1 MKNVNVKYLLLHSSD
16 PSEYCPFLHTLLP
29 PAIAKQDVVVIVFFS
44 HSSAQIIMKNYFLPS
59 FHKKYYEY
67 YIFGKLYLTK
77 KFHIFYKIP
86 TIDDI
91 NFVNC
96 FYLNFFQIF
105 DKILTIYYWVMFT

>member
-1 MKNVNVKYLLLHSSD
+1 MKNVDVKYLLLHSSD
-16 PSEYCPFLHTLLP
+16 PSEYCFFLHTFLP
-29 PAIAKQDVVVIVFFS
+29 SFFAKQDFIAILFGVHVP
-44 HSSAQIIMKNYFLPS
+44 QIIMKNYFLPS

-77 KFHIFYKIP
+77 NFHIFYKIP